1 MVTLSDGH
9 SKHVARVYYQN
20 CNCNIVTTT
29 TLNVYIIN
37 VFKVGVHTC
46 APSSGEQ
53 PDTEILA

>member
-37 VFKVGVHTC
+37 VFKMGANTC
-46 APSSGEQ
+46 ATSSDEQ
-53 PDTEILA
+53 ADAETLA